1 MEESKFADDISK
13 QMAWKK
19 RRERLKTRDYNCD
32 IMIIIYFLQLV
43 PGFKVAK
50 NERGN
55 KMARQM
61 TI

>member
-1 MEESKFADDISK
+1 
-13 QMAWKK
+13 MAWKK

-32 IMIIIYFLQLV
+32 IMIIYFLQLV

-61 TI
+61 TV